1 VILRALIGLAI
12 AVVVALAARRA
23 RSLSADGAWAAVV
36 VGTAS
41 MTAGWGWGALLLLFF
56 GTGTALSRWRARE
69 KAARTGAV
77 VAKGGERD
85 AAQVLANG
93 GVYAA
98 AALAGS
104 GPWVAGWSAP
114 WPQAWAG
121 AAAGALAAAAADTW
135 ATEIGTLARGA
146 PRSLRG
152 WRPVPAGTS
161 GAVSAPGTLALVA
174 GAATMALAAVTFG
187 LSATAG
193 VGALVGGIAGAVADT
208 LAGAAVQ
215 ERRWCPRCGAGTE
228 RAMHDCGTATVPA
241 GGVPGLGNDAVNM
254 LCGVVGAVVG
264 AAAGALAAQTW
275 GWGGA

>member
-1 VILRALIGLAI
+1 MILRASIGLAI

-23 RSLSADGAWAAVV
+23 RSLSTDGAWAAVV
-36 VGTAS
+36 VGTVS

-56 GTGTALSRWRARE
+56 GTGTALSRWRRRDKE
-69 KAARTGAV
+69 ARTGAV

-98 AALAGS
+98 AALVGA
-104 GPWVAGWSAP
+104 GPWAQGWSAP

-161 GAVSAPGTLALVA
+161 GAVSTPGTLALVA
-174 GAATMALAAVTFG
+174 GAGTMALASLAFG
-187 LSATAG
+187 LSTAAA

-215 ERRWCPRCGAGTE
+215 ERRWCPRCDAGTE
-228 RAMHDCGTATVPA
+228 RAVHDCGTATVPA
-241 GGVPGLGNDAVNM
+241 GGVPGLGNDAVNV
-254 LCGVVGAVVG
+254 LCGVVGAIVG
-264 AAAGALAAQTW
+264 AAAGGLAAQTR